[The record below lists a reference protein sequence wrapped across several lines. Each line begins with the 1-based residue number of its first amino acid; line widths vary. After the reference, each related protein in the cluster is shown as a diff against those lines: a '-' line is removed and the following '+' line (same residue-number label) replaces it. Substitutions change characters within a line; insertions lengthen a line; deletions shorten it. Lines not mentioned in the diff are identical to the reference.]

1 MYTMSNTTNK
11 IALGAGAVALAAVL
25 WSLDGTFL
33 RPQLFSLPP
42 TFVVFLEHLF
52 GAVLLA
58 PFLYFFRNQIKTIG
72 KKQWAAIFWVS
83 LFGGAL
89 GTTFFT
95 KALFLTGFTD
105 ISVVIL
111 LQKLQPV
118 FAITL
123 AAIFL
128 KERFNKQFYIYAALA
143 IVAGYF
149 VTFPNWGE
157 PLANLTS
164 TTAAI
169 AGFALLA
176 AFAWGSA
183 TTFGKYS
190 VQNIHNGLL
199 AALRF
204 AITSIIMLV
213 PAMYYYSGSLAIVSD
228 KQINLFVLIALTSGS
243 GAIFLYYWGL
253 KKIPA
258 SIATLAEL
266 AWPVSAIV
274 LDYFVNGN
282 VLSMTQILGSTILVA
297 TVLRITYLH
306 KDVVAKTQKT

>member
-1 MYTMSNTTNK
+1 MSNLHNK
-11 IALGAGAVALAAVL
+11 IMLGVGAVALAAVL

-33 RPQLFSLPP
+33 RPQLFSLPSP
-42 TFVVFLEHLF
+42 LVVFLEHVF
-52 GAVLLA
+52 GTVLLA
-58 PFLYFFRNQIKTIG
+58 PFLYFFRAQIRTISRS
-72 KKQWAAIFWVS
+72 QWGAIFWVA

-95 KALFLTGFTD
+95 KALFLTGFTN

-118 FAITL
+118 FAIIL

-128 KERFNKQFYIYAALA
+128 KERFAAQFYVYAALA
-143 IVAGYF
+143 VIAGYF
-149 VTFPNWGE
+149 VTFENWSE
-157 PLANLTS
+157 PLTNLTS

-176 AFAWGSA
+176 AFSWGSA

-190 VQNIHNGLL
+190 IKNIHNGLL

-204 AITSIIMLV
+204 VLTSLIMLV
-213 PAMYYYSGSLAIVSD
+213 PALYYYSGSFATVSD
-228 KQINLFVLIALTSGS
+228 KHVNLFVLIALTSGA

-258 SIATLAEL
+258 SLATLAEL

-282 VLSMTQILGSTILVA
+282 VLSFTQILGATVLIA
-297 TVLRITYLH
+297 TVLRITHLVR
-306 KDVVAKTQKT
+306 KL